1 MHVLVCSM
9 SINSI
14 VAANG
19 SVLVEGSDAT
29 GTLHAVY
36 TLTQLL
42 QYYSRQAVA
51 VTPALAEVQ
60 QTITQSQQYSSM
72 SLCLC

>member
-1 MHVLVCSM
+1 M
-9 SINSI
+9 SLNNSI
-14 VAANG
+14 EIANG

-42 QYYSRQAVA
+42 QHYYKQSAAVSQSH
-51 VTPALAEVQ
+51 AEVQ
-60 QTITQSQQYSSM
+60 
-72 SLCLC
+72 